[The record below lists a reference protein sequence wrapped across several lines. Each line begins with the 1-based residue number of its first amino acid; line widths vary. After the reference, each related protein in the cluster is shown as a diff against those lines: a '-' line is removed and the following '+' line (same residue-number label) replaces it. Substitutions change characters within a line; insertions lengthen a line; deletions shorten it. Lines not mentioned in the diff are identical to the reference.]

1 MLKNKKNEQG
11 ILINIII
18 MKIITNRLLTDLYM

>member
-1 MLKNKKNEQG
+1 MQKNKKKEHG